1 MTLPTRKQET
11 HARIVTAAARAVRAK
26 GYAGVGVADIMKD
39 AGLTHGGFYAH
50 FDSRAALLAE
60 AADKAGAEGVE
71 GLAKVAA
78 GAPPEMALMA
88 LIDAYLSRQ
97 HLESPDSGCPI
108 AATGTEVARQ
118 EPAVRRAA
126 TRRTKELV
134 GLIERQMP
142 GWGQAGNHEQA
153 LAILSCLVG
162 SLVIARASDDEQFS
176 KSVRVASREFLKRA
190 LEQPHNGARGS
201 R

>member
-1 MTLPTRKQET
+1 MTAPTRKEAT
-11 HARIVTAAARAVRAK
+11 HARIVDAAARAVRVK
-26 GYAGVGVADIMKD
+26 GYGGVGVADIMKD
-39 AGLTHGGFYAH
+39 VGLTHGGFYAH
-50 FDSRAALLAE
+50 FDSRADLLAE
-60 AADKAGAEGVE
+60 AADRAGADGVE
-71 GLAKVAA
+71 GLSRVAA
-78 GAPPEMALMA
+78 SAPPEKALMA
-88 LIDAYLSRQ
+88 LIDAYLSRE

-108 AATGTEVARQ
+108 AAAGTEVARQ

-142 GWGQAGNHEQA
+142 NWGQPGSHEQA

-190 LEQPHNGARGS
+190 LEQSPSGQRAGR
-201 R
+201 

>member
-39 AGLTHGGFYAH
+39 VGLTHGGFYAH

-60 AADKAGAEGVE
+60 AADRAGAEGVE
-71 GLAKVAA
+71 GLSRVAA
-78 GAPPEMALMA
+78 SAAPDKALMA

-97 HLESPDSGCPI
+97 HLEAPDSGCPI

-118 EPAVRRAA
+118 EPAVRKAA

-142 GWGQAGNHEQA
+142 DWGKAGNHEHA

-162 SLVIARASDDEQFS
+162 SMVIARASDDERFS
-176 KSVRVASREFLKRA
+176 KAVRVASREFLRQA
-190 LEQPHNGARGS
+190 LEDAQSGPRGG